1 MVKLR
6 AAATKRQARPTTA
19 NPKEERQMKVG
30 VPREVIPGERR
41 VALVPDTV
49 SRLVE
54 DGLEVLVQAG
64 AGDAAGF
71 DDAAYREAGATVTD
85 DATAVYT
92 SDIVLKVSP
101 PGAGGD
107 GNEVGRLKQGAAFIG
122 FMLPMTSPELV
133 KGMASGGV
141 TSFSM
146 ELVPRITVAQRM
158 DALSSQ
164 ATAAGYIAALEG
176 AQAVDSFFPMLTTAA
191 GTIPPAKVL
200 VIGAGVAGLQAIAT
214 AKRLGARVKG
224 FDIRPAAAEQVE
236 SLGAKFVGL
245 KVEEAET
252 EGGYAKE
259 VTEEQQKQEHE
270 LLHDLCAEADVV
282 ITTAQVPGRKA
293 PVLITDDIV
302 NAMRP
307 GSVVVDLAAESGGNC
322 SLTKAGETVVHG
334 GVKIIGK
341 VNAASDLPRNA
352 SQMYSKNIAEL
363 LRHLYDAEAK
373 TLKVDFEDEIT
384 RECCVTHDGKVV
396 HERTREALG
405 VDA

>member
-1 MVKLR
+1 
-6 AAATKRQARPTTA
+6 
-19 NPKEERQMKVG
+19 MKVG
-30 VPREVIPGERR
+30 VPREVVPGERR

-49 SRLVE
+49 HQLVE

-64 AGDAAGF
+64 AGAEAGF
-71 DDAAYREAGATVTD
+71 DDAAYKEAGATVTD
-85 DATAVYT
+85 DAAAVFS
-92 SDIVLKVSP
+92 SDIVLKVALP
-101 PGAGGD
+101 KVGD
-107 GNEVGRLKQGAAFIG
+107 DSEVARMKQGATFIG
-122 FMLPMTSPELV
+122 YMQPLTSPELV
-133 KGMASGGV
+133 NALAKQGV

-164 ATAAGYIAALEG
+164 ATSAGYVAVLEG
-176 AQAVDSFFPMLTTAA
+176 ALEVDSFFPMLTTAA

-224 FDIRPAAAEQVE
+224 FDIRPAAGEQVE
-236 SLGAKFVGL
+236 SLGAKFVGPTF
-245 KVEEAET
+245 EETET

-293 PVLITDDIV
+293 PELITEDIV

-307 GSVVVDLAAESGGNC
+307 GSVIVDLAAESGGNC
-322 SLTKAGETVVHG
+322 TVTRAGETVDHG
-334 GVKIIGK
+334 GVKVIGK
-341 VNAASDLPRNA
+341 INAPSDLPRNS
-352 SQMYSKNIAEL
+352 SQMYSKNLHEL
-363 LRHLYDAEAK
+363 LKHLYDAEAK

-384 RECCVTHDGKVV
+384 EGCCVTHDGKVV

-405 VDA
+405 ADA

>member
-1 MVKLR
+1 
-6 AAATKRQARPTTA
+6 
-19 NPKEERQMKVG
+19 MKVG

-41 VALVPDTV
+41 VALVPGTV

-54 DGLEVLVQAG
+54 EGLDVLVQSG

-71 DDAAYREAGATVTD
+71 GDSAYEEAGATVTD
-85 DATAVYT
+85 DASAVFS
-92 SDIVLKVSP
+92 SDVVVKVALP
-101 PGAGGD
+101 RVGGD
-107 GNEVGRLKQGAAFIG
+107 ASEVAGLKKGGAFIG
-122 FMLPMTSPELV
+122 MMQPLTSPELV
-133 KGMASGGV
+133 RALADGGV

-176 AQAVDSFFPMLTTAA
+176 ALAVDTFFPMLTTAA
-191 GTIPPAKVL
+191 GTIPPSKVL

-236 SLGAKFVGL
+236 SLGAQFVGITL
-245 KVEEAET
+245 DEAET

-259 VTEEQQKQEHE
+259 VTEDQQKREHE
-270 LLHDLCAEADVV
+270 LLHQICADSDVV

-293 PVLITDDIV
+293 PVLITRDIV
-302 NAMRP
+302 ADMRP
-307 GSVVVDLAAESGGNC
+307 GSVIVDLAAESGGNC
-322 SLTKAGETVVHG
+322 ELTEAGEIVVHD
-334 GVKIIGK
+334 GVKVIGK

-352 SQMYSKNIAEL
+352 SEMYSKNIYEL
-363 LRHLYDAEAK
+363 LKHLYDAEAG

-384 RECCVTHDGKVV
+384 RGSCVTHDGMVV
-396 HERTREALG
+396 HERTREAIG
-405 VDA
+405 VGA